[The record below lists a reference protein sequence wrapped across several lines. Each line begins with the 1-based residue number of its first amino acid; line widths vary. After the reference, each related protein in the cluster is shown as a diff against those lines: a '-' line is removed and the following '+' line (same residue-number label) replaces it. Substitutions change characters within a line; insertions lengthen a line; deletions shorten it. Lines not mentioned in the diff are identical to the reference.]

1 VRVLVS
7 HPHAA
12 AVANAV
18 ARALD
23 EGGALAAYVTGV
35 ASTPGSWRGAL
46 LGAAA
51 RIRPELRNR
60 AVEVSPRR
68 LRARWSVELL
78 ARVAASTGIVPGPRR
93 AYDAMFVLHDAV
105 VAALPW
111 PAGTDAVYAYED
123 GALRT
128 FRTARRHGLACL
140 WDLPLPHWR
149 QLERVWIEESAR
161 WPGAAGGTP
170 SLEPGWKRR
179 RKEEE
184 VALADAAFVA
194 SDFTRASLEA
204 EGCRKPIVVAP
215 YGFPVEAFRPKARQA
230 DGPFTVLAVGTQ
242 DLRKGTPYLLE
253 AWRRAGLRDARLR
266 LVGPMRLTDA
276 FVAQYRSG
284 FEHVPHLPR
293 AALEAEYQ
301 AADLLAFP
309 TLGDGF
315 GLVMQEAMC
324 CGTPV
329 LTTRCGGGPH
339 CIDDGVDG
347 MLVPER
353 NVDALVEALRTAAAD
368 REGLARMG
376 AAARRRAERESWGN
390 VGRALQDRIA
400 GALEGRA

>member
-12 AVANAV
+12 AFASAV

-35 ASTPGSWRGAL
+35 AAAPGSRRAGL
-46 LGAAA
+46 LAAAA
-51 RIRPELRNR
+51 RARPELRNR
-60 AVEVSPRR
+60 AVEVDPRR

-78 ARVAASTGIVPGPRR
+78 ARAAARTGLVPGPRR

-105 VAALPW
+105 VAASPW

-123 GALRT
+123 GAQRT
-128 FRTARRHGLACL
+128 FRAARRRGVACV

-149 QLERVWIEESAR
+149 LLERMWVEETVR
-161 WPGAAGGTP
+161 WPGAAGAP
-170 SLEPGWKRR
+170 PLEPGWKRR
-179 RKEEE
+179 RKEQE
-184 VALADAAFVA
+184 LSQADAVFVA
-194 SDFTRASLEA
+194 SEFTRASLEA
-204 EGCRKPIVVAP
+204 VGCAKPIVVAP

-230 DGPFTVLAVGTQ
+230 EGPFTVLAAGTQ

-253 AWRRAGLRDARLR
+253 AWNRAGLRDARLR
-266 LVGPMRLTDA
+266 LVGPMRLTEA
-276 FVAQYRSG
+276 FVASYRGS
-284 FEHVPHLPR
+284 FEHVPHLAR

-329 LTTRCGGGPH
+329 VTTRCGGGPH

-353 NVDALVEALRTAAAD
+353 NVDALVEVFRAAAAD
-368 REGLARMG
+368 REKLGRMG
-376 AAARRRAERESWGN
+376 AAARRRAEMESWGN
-390 VGRALQDRIA
+390 VGKALPDRLA
-400 GALEGRA
+400 GALGGRA